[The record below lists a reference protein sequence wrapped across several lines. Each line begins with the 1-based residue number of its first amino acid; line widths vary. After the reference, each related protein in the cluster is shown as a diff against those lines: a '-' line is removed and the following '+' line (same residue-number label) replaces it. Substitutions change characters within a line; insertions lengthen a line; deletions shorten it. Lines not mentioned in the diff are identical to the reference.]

1 MVFLQG
7 CWGGRR
13 AFGGAC
19 SVAGVAVHVASPWP
33 HRSLIL
39 SSDVTCAPLTVLKW
53 GFGRGFVLFCFRNF
67 LVTIYE
73 FLHHLGLLVATK
85 NGLGKK
91 GNLLVQVTEKYR

>member
-53 GFGRGFVLFCFRNF
+53 GFGRGFVIN
-67 LVTIYE
+67 LVS
-73 FLHHLGLLVATK
+73 
-85 NGLGKK
+85 
-91 GNLLVQVTEKYR
+91 